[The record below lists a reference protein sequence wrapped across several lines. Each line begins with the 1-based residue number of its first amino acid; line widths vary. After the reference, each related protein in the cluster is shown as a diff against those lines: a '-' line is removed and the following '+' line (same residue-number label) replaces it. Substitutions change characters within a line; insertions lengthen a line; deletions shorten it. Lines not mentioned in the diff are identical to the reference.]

1 MKEKL
6 GQFKEFFAKLGRK
19 TKILIGVGLVVL
31 IAAAVIIALVLNRTE
46 YEVLYSEVNTDE
58 AQQIIGL
65 LQESAVDYRYDGNGT
80 IYVPKENVDRV
91 KADLASQGYP
101 KSGFTYDIFRNNATM
116 MTTDSDKQ
124 TYKIYDLQDRI
135 GATIALFDNVQDAKV
150 TIALGEQQKYALDD
164 SNLQAASAS
173 VVMVMRDNGSPTE
186 EQAAAVQNLV
196 SKAIPGM
203 TIDNVAIF
211 DGNGLDVSVSEEDEG
226 SSSLDTQETEE
237 LARMVENQVS
247 NKVLNV
253 LTPLFGTGNVRVSA
267 KARVNMETLVREST
281 SYTTPDKI
289 DQNDKTGLLSKE
301 SGSSQTNAEDGT
313 AGGVAGTETNA
324 DVPEYN
330 TDGTENG
337 TNYTSRQYDRE
348 YLFNQI
354 KEQGQVPAGAI
365 EDLSVAVTLNTED
378 LGDISE
384 DDLKSVIGNAA
395 GIQLVDQ
402 DEKVAV
408 LAAPFFEP
416 GADNATQTTASNG
429 FFAKRSNWIILGV
442 VLLLILVATGIIL
455 AVILS
460 KNRKKK
466 AAQEAAEQARMAS
479 LMDALE
485 NAGGLEEAAEGT
497 EAVEGADG
505 VLVEAVEGEDGEE
518 EAEVLDAET
527 ERGME
532 LRQQIRDFA
541 EQSPEIAAQM
551 LRNWLNGGETDGRRD
566 G

>member
-19 TKILIGVGLVVL
+19 TKVLIGVGLVVL
-31 IAAAVIIALVLNRTE
+31 IAAAVIIALMLNRTE

-65 LQESAVDYRYDGNGT
+65 LQESAVDYRYDGDGT

-226 SSSLDTQETEE
+226 SSLDTQETEE

-301 SGSSQTNAEDGT
+301 SGSSQTDAEDGT

-365 EDLSVAVTLNTED
+365 EDLSVAVTLNTDD
-378 LGDISE
+378 LGDIDE

-416 GADNATQTTASNG
+416 GADSETQTTASNG

-442 VLLLILVATGIIL
+442 ILLLVLVATGIIL

-485 NAGGLEEAAEGT
+485 NAGGPEGAEGT
-497 EAVEGADG
+497 EAAEGADG
-505 VLVEAVEGEDGEE
+505 VLVEAVEGEDEE

>member
-19 TKILIGVGLVVL
+19 TKVLIGVGLVVL

-301 SGSSQTNAEDGT
+301 SGSSQTEAEDGT

-395 GIQLVDQ
+395 GIQLADQ
-402 DEKVAV
+402 DDKVAV

-416 GADNATQTTASNG
+416 GADDATQTTASNG

-485 NAGGLEEAAEGT
+485 NAGAPEEAAEGT

>member
-6 GQFKEFFAKLGRK
+6 GQFKEFFAKLGKK
-19 TKILIGVGLVVL
+19 TKVLIGVGLVVL
-31 IAAAVIIALVLNRTE
+31 IAAAVIIALVLNRKE

-65 LQESAVDYRYDGNGT
+65 LQESTVDYRYDGKGT
-80 IYVPKENVDRV
+80 IYVPEENVDRV

-135 GATIALFDNVQDAKV
+135 GATIALFDNVKDAKV

-164 SNLQAASAS
+164 SNVQAASAS

-203 TIDNVAIF
+203 SIDNVAIF
-211 DGNGLDVSVSEEDEG
+211 DGNGLDVSVGEEDD
-226 SSSLDTQETEE
+226 SSSLDTQQTEE
-237 LARMVENQVS
+237 IARMVENQVS

-267 KARVNMETLVREST
+267 KARVNMETLVRESIN
-281 SYTTPDKI
+281 YTTPDKI

-301 SGSSQTNAEDGT
+301 SGSSQSTTEDGT

-330 TDGTENG
+330 TNG
-337 TNYTSRQYDRE
+337 TDNDTNYASRQYDRE
-348 YLFNQI
+348 YLVNQI

-378 LGDISE
+378 LGDIDE

-402 DEKVAV
+402 DDKVAV

-416 GADNATQTTASNG
+416 GSDDETQTAASNG
-429 FFAKRSNWIILGV
+429 FFARRSNWIILGV

-466 AAQEAAEQARMAS
+466 AAQEAAEQAQMAT
-479 LMDALE
+479 LMEALQNADAQE
-485 NAGGLEEAAEGT
+485 GAEGI
-497 EAVEGADG
+497 EGVEGVDGAVETID
-505 VLVEAVEGEDGEE
+505 EE
-518 EAEVLDAET
+518 NPEETEVLDAET

>member
-6 GQFKEFFAKLGRK
+6 GQFKEFFAKLGKK

-46 YEVLYSEVNTDE
+46 YDVLYSEVNTDE

-65 LQESAVDYRYDGNGT
+65 LQESAVDYRYDGEGT
-80 IYVPKENVDRV
+80 IYVPEENVDRV

-164 SNLQAASAS
+164 SNVQAASAS

-203 TIDNVAIF
+203 SIDNVAIF
-211 DGNGLDVSVSEEDEG
+211 DGNGLDVSVGEEDD
-226 SSSLDTQETEE
+226 SSSLDTQQTEE
-237 LARMVENQVS
+237 IARMVENQVS

-267 KARVNMETLVREST
+267 KARVNMETLVRESIN
-281 SYTTPDKI
+281 YTTPDKI

-301 SGSSQTNAEDGT
+301 SGSSQSTTEDGT

-330 TDGTENG
+330 TNG
-337 TNYTSRQYDRE
+337 TDDDTNYASRQYERE
-348 YLFNQI
+348 YLVNQI

-378 LGDISE
+378 LGDIDE

-402 DEKVAV
+402 DDKVAV

-416 GADNATQTTASNG
+416 GSDDETQTAASNG
-429 FFAKRSNWIILGV
+429 FFARRSNWIILGV

-466 AAQEAAEQARMAS
+466 AAQEAAEQAQMAT
-479 LMDALE
+479 LMEAIQNADAQE
-485 NAGGLEEAAEGT
+485 GAEGI
-497 EAVEGADG
+497 EGVEGVDGAVETID
-505 VLVEAVEGEDGEE
+505 EE
-518 EAEVLDAET
+518 NPEETEVLDAET

-532 LRQQIRDFA
+532 LRQQIREFA

>member
-1 MKEKL
+1 MEMKEKL

-19 TKILIGVGLVVL
+19 TKILIGAGLIVL
-31 IAAAVIIALVLNRTE
+31 IAAAVILALVLNRKE

-65 LQESAVDYRYDGNGT
+65 LQESAVDYRYDGQGT
-80 IYVPKENVDRV
+80 IYVPTANVDQV
-91 KADLASQGYP
+91 KASLAAQGYP
-101 KSGFTYDIFRNNATM
+101 KSGFTYDVFRNNATM

-135 GATIALFDNVQDAKV
+135 GATIALFDNVKDAKV

-164 SNLQAASAS
+164 SAKQEASAS
-173 VVMVMRDNGSPTE
+173 VVMVMRDDGSPTE

-211 DGNGLDVSVSEEDEG
+211 DGNGLDVSVGEEGE
-226 SSSLDTQETEE
+226 SSDLDTQETEE
-237 LARMVENQVS
+237 IARLVENQVS
-247 NKVLNV
+247 QKVLNV
-253 LTPLFGTGNVRVSA
+253 LNPLFGTGNVRVSA
-267 KARVNMETLVREST
+267 KARVNMETLIRESIN
-281 SYTTPDKI
+281 YTTPDKI

-301 SGSSQTNAEDGT
+301 SGSSQSNTEGGT

-324 DVPEYN
+324 DVPVYN
-330 TDGTENG
+330 TNGTEGDN
-337 TNYTSRQYDRE
+337 TYANSQYDRE
-348 YLFNQI
+348 YLVNQI

-365 EDLSVAVTLNTED
+365 EDMSVAVTLNTED
-378 LGDISE
+378 LGDIDE

-395 GIQLVDQ
+395 GIQMVDQ

-416 GADNATQTTASNG
+416 EGDTTQTTASNG
-429 FFAKRSNWIILGV
+429 FFAKRSNWIVLGV
-442 VLLLILVATGIIL
+442 ILLLLLVATGIVL
-455 AVILS
+455 AVLLS
-460 KNRKKK
+460 RRKKK
-466 AAQEAAEQARMAS
+466 KKEALAREAAEQERMAS
-479 LMDALE
+479 LLQAL
-485 NAGGLEEAAEGT
+485 EGT
-497 EAVEGADG
+497 ENAEGA
-505 VLVEAVEGEDGEE
+505 EDAGEE
-518 EAEVLDAET
+518 PAETVEEDAEEDKAAMQILDAET

-532 LRQQIRDFA
+532 LRQQIREFA

-551 LRNWLNGGETDGRRD
+551 LRNWLNGGEMDGRRD

>member
-6 GQFKEFFAKLGRK
+6 GQFKEFFAKLGKK

-46 YEVLYSEVNTDE
+46 YDVLYSEVNTDE

-65 LQESAVDYRYDGNGT
+65 LQESAVDYRYDGEGT
-80 IYVPKENVDRV
+80 IYVPEENVDRV

-135 GATIALFDNVQDAKV
+135 GATIALFDNVKDAKV

-164 SNLQAASAS
+164 SNVQAASAS

-203 TIDNVAIF
+203 SIDNVAIF
-211 DGNGLDVSVSEEDEG
+211 DGNGLDVSVGEEDD
-226 SSSLDTQETEE
+226 SSSLDTQQTEE
-237 LARMVENQVS
+237 IARMVENQVS

-267 KARVNMETLVREST
+267 KARVNMETLVRESIN
-281 SYTTPDKI
+281 YTTPDKI

-301 SGSSQTNAEDGT
+301 SGSSQSTTEDGT

-330 TDGTENG
+330 TNG
-337 TNYTSRQYDRE
+337 TDDDTNYASRQYERE
-348 YLFNQI
+348 YLVNQI

-378 LGDISE
+378 LGDIDE

-402 DEKVAV
+402 DDKVAV

-416 GADNATQTTASNG
+416 GSDDETQTAASNG
-429 FFAKRSNWIILGV
+429 FFARRSNWIILGV

-466 AAQEAAEQARMAS
+466 AAQEAAEQAQMAT
-479 LMDALE
+479 LMEAIQNADAQE
-485 NAGGLEEAAEGT
+485 GAEGI
-497 EAVEGADG
+497 EGVEGVDGAVETID
-505 VLVEAVEGEDGEE
+505 EE
-518 EAEVLDAET
+518 NPEETEVLDAET